1 MTPSVD
7 QRRSKRYPCHLPVDL
22 LIEGHARRVEAT
34 NVSRHG
40 MFIETDAPPSER
52 FVLQVMLHLPDGP
65 LPATAFVTRRTAL
78 GATGAGLQFF
88 TMSSTVKQRW
98 DYYIYWLANRS
109 PFTQAP
115 GPTPLGRPPG
125 EERASFLVKLETV
138 EALRRVMQHNFPLGS
153 IYLATPLLH
162 RVGELV
168 SVILI
173 HPKTEEEFVLLGSI
187 NRVRSENPRGV
198 EIRLDDLSPNQR
210 EIFARFVGVHLE
222 EVPALGRTAKPR
234 VATWDLP
241 IDIEEPATADGEQH
255 LDWDKVSE
263 DLIIDL
269 DLSAAAGTGD
279 IVLSDQPTREVR
291 ASWPALDM
299 DEPLHESSVTLDIVV
314 PPTLVAVD
322 CESCGPFEP
331 TLMLGEPAG
340 PLGLLAHYH
349 VFWSPA
355 AKTLVSVL
363 RLKDA
368 RTRREHLFEVGGL
381 EGDMVKQHVPLSLA
395 FEVAELAEP
404 ARCPITEQPLSGGAA
419 ITALETACHELTERE
434 RVQVEG
440 VRCPRCGSG
449 PWFVRR
455 A

>member
-1 MTPSVD
+1 MPPTVD

-22 LIEGHARRVEAT
+22 LIEGQARRVEAT

-40 MFIETDAPPSER
+40 MFIETDAPPNER

-65 LPATAFVTRRTAL
+65 LPATAFVTRRAAR

-125 EERASFLVKLETV
+125 EERASFLVKLDTV
-138 EALRRVMQHNFPLGS
+138 DALRRVMSHNFPLGS

-198 EIRLDDLSPNQR
+198 EIRLDELSPIQR
-210 EIFARFVGVHLE
+210 EIFARFVGVQVE
-222 EVPALGRTAKPR
+222 EVPPLGRVAKPR
-234 VATWDLP
+234 QATWDLP
-241 IDIEEPATADGEQH
+241 IDVDEPTTGEGAEP

-269 DLSAAAGTGD
+269 DLSADAGTGD

-291 ASWPALDM
+291 ASWPALDA
-299 DEPLHESSVTLDIVV
+299 DEPLQDSGVTLDIVV
-314 PPTLVAVD
+314 PPTLVKAE
-322 CESCGPFEP
+322 CEACGRFEP
-331 TLMLGEPAG
+331 PLMLGEPAG
-340 PLGLLAHYH
+340 PLGLLAHYRLY
-349 VFWSPA
+349 WSPA
-355 AKTLVSVL
+355 ARTLVSVL
-363 RLKDA
+363 RLKPTA
-368 RTRREHLFEVGGL
+368 ARRENLAEVGGL
-381 EGDMVKQHVPLSLA
+381 EGEMVKQHVPLSLA
-395 FEVAELAEP
+395 FEVADLAEP
-404 ARCPITEQPLSGGAA
+404 PKCPQTEGPLESGPSLD
-419 ITALETACHELTERE
+419 ALDSACHDLTEFA
-434 RVQVEG
+434 RVRVSSAC
-440 VRCPRCGSG
+440 CPRCGGG
-449 PWFVRR
+449 PWFVQR